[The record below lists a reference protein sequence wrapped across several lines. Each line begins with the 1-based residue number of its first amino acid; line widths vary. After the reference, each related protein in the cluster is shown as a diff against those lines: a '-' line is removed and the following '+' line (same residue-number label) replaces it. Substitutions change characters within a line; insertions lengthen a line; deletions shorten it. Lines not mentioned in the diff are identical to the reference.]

1 MDKIFEPILDKNE
14 KIMEVFK
21 PNRAKVFLSSFIS
34 SFLFLLFMFAIACL
48 AIFVP
53 EEGVTPINPIWVLVP
68 VGIFIVL
75 EAIILIFTAMYYK
88 KTYFAYSNK
97 RVIVRTG
104 IIGVDYKSLDIKMIG
119 AFDVN
124 VSFIDKLVHKNTGSI
139 RFGSMSSPVT
149 NQAGGIVFASITN
162 PYENYKKIKEYVE
175 ENKENIEK

>member
-14 KIMEVFK
+14 KIVEVFK
-21 PNRAKVFLSSFIS
+21 PNKAKVFLSSFIS

-53 EEGVTPINPIWVLVP
+53 EENVEPINPLWILLP
-68 VGIFIVL
+68 VGILLFI
-75 EAIILIFTAMYYK
+75 EAIVMIFTAMYYK

-149 NQAGGIVFASITN
+149 NQAGGIVFASVTN

-175 ENKENIEK
+175 EQRN

>member
-14 KIMEVFK
+14 NIIEIIK
-21 PNRAKVFLSSFIS
+21 PNKKMVFLSSFIS
-34 SFLFLLFMFAIACL
+34 SFLILLIMFAIGCVPL
-48 AIFVP
+48 FVTGEVEVVWIFI
-53 EEGVTPINPIWVLVP
+53 PII
-68 VGIFIVL
+68 IFIVL
-75 EAIILIFTAMYYK
+75 EALIMMLTAFYYN

-139 RFGSMSSPVT
+139 RFGSMSSPIN
-149 NQAGGIVFASITN
+149 NQTGGGVVFASITN
-162 PYENYKKIKEYVE
+162 PYETYKKIKEYIE
-175 ENKENIEK
+175 ESKSNS